1 MPANTIVE
9 SPLFPH
15 QLEAV
20 QWMQRT
26 EQRPRL
32 VAEQPHGG
40 ILAHAMGLGKTRTML
55 SLMAAQGLN
64 STIVVCPKSVLHQ
77 WRDEAVKV
85 LQLQYHDIVLYHGT
99 TRHAALAQSNP
110 QRRLVLTTFDIV
122 RLDCK
127 QSGSATSTLHH
138 HHWDRIILDEAHR
151 ICEQSSKTAKAI
163 RSLKAKNR
171 WCVTGTPFKN
181 GVTDLVA
188 LSKFLMVPPYCN
200 STWWRCHSQN
210 RHKMREWRNNFLH
223 LQDKSVLALP
233 PVRLI
238 TTYARRFDVE
248 QDVTQQLQR
257 LVPLAQL
264 EELEAVAV
272 AHDKQQ
278 EHELL
283 KIMRL
288 RQAANHPLML
298 TNSMAAM
305 THLLTSASIC
315 TLSNHCDACIGELHG
330 KRTQLCD
337 AHELCD
343 ACAQDMFVCPCC
355 IAEQLRATTCC
366 TGKTWR
372 HSGKTLEL
380 WKYLNQTLE
389 DDEESK
395 VVLFSQWT
403 TCLDMLALMLDCMGV
418 QYARFDGR
426 VNSIDERGDIINQ
439 FREQPECHI
448 LLTSLG
454 AGGEGLNLIFANHV
468 ILMEPYWNC
477 AAEQQAI
484 DRLHRIGQEK
494 VTHVLR
500 LLTADS
506 IEDWVQLIQAKKT
519 KELERLLCGKDVPD
533 ELKVIKPHFRVQPF
547 SAVSAGLA
555 QFLA

>member
-55 SLMAAQGLN
+55 SLMAAQGLH

-77 WRDEAVKV
+77 WRDEAMKV
-85 LQLQYHDIVLYHGT
+85 LHLQFHDIVLYHGT
-99 TRHAALAQSNP
+99 TRLAALAQSDP
-110 QRRLVLTTFDIV
+110 HHRLVLTTFDIV

-223 LQDKSVLALP
+223 LQDKTVLALP
-233 PVRLI
+233 EVQLI
-238 TTYARRFDVE
+238 TTYARQFAVE
-248 QDVTQQLQR
+248 REVTHQLQR

-264 EELEAVAV
+264 EDLEV
-272 AHDKQQ
+272 DKQQ

-298 TNSMAAM
+298 ANSMAAM
-305 THLLTSASIC
+305 THLLTSTCIP
-315 TLSNHCDACIGELHG
+315 TLAAQCDACQGEAH
-330 KRTQLCD
+330 RPAQLCE
-337 AHELCD
+337 AHALCD

-355 IAEQLRATTCC
+355 IAEQLPPTVCP
-366 TGKTWR
+366 TGRTWR

-380 WKYLNQTLE
+380 WNYLRATIE
-389 DDEESK
+389 EDEESK

-418 QYARFDGR
+418 RYARFDGR
-426 VNSIDERGDIINQ
+426 VNSLDERGDIINQ
-439 FREQPECHI
+439 FREEEGCHI

-484 DRLHRIGQEK
+484 DRLHRIGQQK

-519 KELERLLCGKDVPD
+519 KELERLLCGKDGASDV
-533 ELKVIKPHFRVQPF
+533 KVVKPNFRVQPNQ
-547 SAVSAGLA
+547 AVSAGLA

>member
-1 MPANTIVE
+1 MRSTTVVD

-15 QLEAV
+15 QVEAV

-55 SLMAAQGLN
+55 ALMAAQGLH

-85 LQLQYHDIVLYHGT
+85 LRLQFHDIVLYHGT
-99 TRHAALAQSNP
+99 TRLAALAQSDP
-110 QRRLVLTTFDIV
+110 HHRLVLTTFDIV

-127 QSGSATSTLHH
+127 QSGSAMSTLHH

-233 PVRLI
+233 EVQLI
-238 TTYARRFDVE
+238 TTYARQFAVE
-248 QDVTQQLQR
+248 REVTHQLQR

-264 EELEAVAV
+264 EDLEAVAV
-272 AHDKQQ
+272 DKQQ

-298 TNSMAAM
+298 ANSMAAM
-305 THLLTSASIC
+305 THLLTSTCIP
-315 TLSNHCDACIGELHG
+315 TLAAQCDACQGETH
-330 KRTQLCD
+330 RPAQLCE

-343 ACAQDMFVCPCC
+343 ACAQDLFVCPCC
-355 IAEQLRATTCC
+355 IAEQLPPTVCP
-366 TGKTWR
+366 TGRTWR

-380 WKYLNQTLE
+380 WNYLRTTIE
-389 DDEESK
+389 EDEESK

-418 QYARFDGR
+418 PYARFDGR
-426 VNSIDERGDIINQ
+426 VNSLDERGDIINQ
-439 FREQPECHI
+439 FREREGCHI

-484 DRLHRIGQEK
+484 DRLHRIGQQK

-519 KELERLLCGKDVPD
+519 KELERLLCGKDGASEV
-533 ELKVIKPHFRVQPF
+533 KVVKPNFRVQPNQ
-547 SAVSAGLA
+547 AVSAGLA

>member
-1 MPANTIVE
+1 V
-9 SPLFPH
+9 LF
-15 QLEAV
+15 
-20 QWMQRT
+20 R
-26 EQRPRL
+26 
-32 VAEQPHGG
+32 
-40 ILAHAMGLGKTRTML
+40 
-55 SLMAAQGLN
+55 S
-64 STIVVCPKSVLHQ
+64 
-77 WRDEAVKV
+77 
-85 LQLQYHDIVLYHGT
+85 
-99 TRHAALAQSNP
+99 
-110 QRRLVLTTFDIV
+110 
-122 RLDCK
+122 K

-210 RHKMREWRNNFLH
+210 RHKMREWRTNFLH

-233 PVRLI
+233 QVQLI
-238 TTYARRFDVE
+238 TTYARQFTVE
-248 QDVTQQLQR
+248 REVTHQLQR

-264 EELEAVAV
+264 EELEV
-272 AHDKQQ
+272 DKQQ

-298 TNSMAAM
+298 ANSTAAM
-305 THLLTSASIC
+305 THLLTSTCIP
-315 TLSNHCDACIGELHG
+315 TLAAQCDACQGEAHQA
-330 KRTQLCD
+330 TQLCET
-337 AHELCD
+337 HELCD
-343 ACAQDMFVCPCC
+343 ACAHDMFVCPCC
-355 IAEQLRATTCC
+355 IAEQLPTTVCP
-366 TGKTWR
+366 TGRTWR

-380 WKYLNQTLE
+380 WNYLRATIE
-389 DDEESK
+389 EDEESK

-418 QYARFDGR
+418 PYARFDGR
-426 VNSIDERGDIINQ
+426 VNSLDERGDIINQ
-439 FREQPECHI
+439 FREEEGCHI

-484 DRLHRIGQEK
+484 DRLHRIGQQK

-519 KELERLLCGKDVPD
+519 KELERLLCGKDGASDV
-533 ELKVIKPHFRVQPF
+533 KVVKPNFRVQPNQ
-547 SAVSAGLA
+547 AVSAGLA